1 MSEGTAGAAT
11 RNPGLQDA
19 PLSSAFRQTW
29 QQWSLDWSL
38 LPKDSEDEAALVDT
52 VVELST
58 QASQRLWRTAYSR
71 VGDSATEQV
80 KALVYAFVALV
91 DETLL
96 FSPWPGQ
103 AAWQGKPLESRLYST
118 RQAGEQLPA
127 AIQTLLAEQQPATR
141 DLANVYLQ
149 CLILGFYG
157 RLRGEHSQVQLE
169 KWRLALFNFAWQ
181 GEADYADVSQRLV
194 QPSQV
199 APLQLPVRTAL
210 PDGFRLALGVVAM
223 ILLLTG
229 IGQFL
234 WRDIRSE
241 LEPMLQVPDSVAAP
255 EQES

>member
-1 MSEGTAGAAT
+1 MSQGSAASL
-11 RNPGLQDA
+11 GLQDA
-19 PLSSAFRQTW
+19 PLSSAFRQIW
-29 QQWSLDWSL
+29 QQWQVDWSQ

-96 FSPWPGQ
+96 FTPWPGQ
-103 AAWQGKPLESRLYST
+103 AAWQDKPLESRLYAS

-127 AIQTLLAEQQPATR
+127 AIQTLLDEQQPTSR

-149 CLILGFYG
+149 CLILGFHG
-157 RLRGEHSQVQLE
+157 RLRGEHSQAQLE

-181 GEADYADVSQRLV
+181 DDASYADVSQRLV
-194 QPSQV
+194 QPSLI
-199 APLQLPVRTAL
+199 APLQLPVRSAL
-210 PDGFRLALGVVAM
+210 PDGFRLALGIVAM
-223 ILLLTG
+223 VLLLTG
-229 IGQFL
+229 LGQFF
-234 WRDIRSE
+234 WRDIRLE
-241 LEPMLQVPDSVAAP
+241 LEPVLQISDPAITSEQDS
-255 EQES
+255 

>member
-1 MSEGTAGAAT
+1 MSQGSAASL
-11 RNPGLQDA
+11 GLQDA

-29 QQWSLDWSL
+29 QQWQVDWSQ

-96 FSPWPGQ
+96 FTPWPGQ
-103 AAWQGKPLESRLYST
+103 AAWQDKPLESRLYAS

-127 AIQTLLAEQQPATR
+127 AIQTLLDEQQPTSR

-149 CLILGFYG
+149 CLILGFHG
-157 RLRGEHSQVQLE
+157 RLRGEHSQAQLE

-181 GEADYADVSQRLV
+181 DDASYANVSQRLV
-194 QPSQV
+194 QPSLI
-199 APLQLPVRTAL
+199 APLQLPVRSAL
-210 PDGFRLALGVVAM
+210 PDGFRLALGIVAM
-223 ILLLTG
+223 VLLLTG
-229 IGQFL
+229 LGQFF
-234 WRDIRSE
+234 WRDIRLE
-241 LEPMLQVPDSVAAP
+241 LEPVLQISDPAITSEQDS
-255 EQES
+255 

>member
-1 MSEGTAGAAT
+1 MSQGSAASL
-11 RNPGLQDA
+11 GLQDA

-29 QQWSLDWSL
+29 QQWQVDWSQ

-96 FSPWPGQ
+96 FTPWPGQ
-103 AAWQGKPLESRLYST
+103 AAWQDKPLESRLYAS

-127 AIQTLLAEQQPATR
+127 AIQTLLDEQQPTSR

-149 CLILGFYG
+149 CLILGFHG
-157 RLRGEHSQVQLE
+157 RLRGEHSQAQLE

-181 GEADYADVSQRLV
+181 DDASYADVSQRLV
-194 QPSQV
+194 QPSLI
-199 APLQLPVRTAL
+199 APLQLPVRSAL
-210 PDGFRLALGVVAM
+210 PDGFRLALGIVAM
-223 ILLLTG
+223 VLLLTG
-229 IGQFL
+229 LGQFF
-234 WRDIRSE
+234 WRDIRLE
-241 LEPMLQVPDSVAAP
+241 LEPVLQISDPVITSEQDS
-255 EQES
+255 

>member
-1 MSEGTAGAAT
+1 MSQGSAASL
-11 RNPGLQDA
+11 GLQDA

-29 QQWSLDWSL
+29 QQWQVDWSQ
-38 LPKDSEDEAALVDT
+38 LPKDSEDDAALVDT

-96 FSPWPGQ
+96 FTPWPGQ
-103 AAWQGKPLESRLYST
+103 AAWQDKPLESRLYAS

-127 AIQTLLAEQQPATR
+127 AIQTLLDEQQPTSR

-149 CLILGFYG
+149 CLVLGFHG
-157 RLRGEHSQVQLE
+157 RLRGEHSQAQLE

-181 GEADYADVSQRLV
+181 DDASYADVSQRLV
-194 QPSQV
+194 QPSLV
-199 APLQLPVRTAL
+199 APLQLPVRNAL
-210 PDGFRLALGVVAM
+210 PDGFRLALGIVAM
-223 ILLLTG
+223 VLLLTG
-229 IGQFL
+229 LGQFF

-241 LEPMLQVPDSVAAP
+241 LESVLQISDPVVASEQDS
-255 EQES
+255 

>member
-1 MSEGTAGAAT
+1 MSQGSAASL
-11 RNPGLQDA
+11 GLQDA

-29 QQWSLDWSL
+29 QQWQVDWSQ

-96 FSPWPGQ
+96 FTPWPGQ
-103 AAWQGKPLESRLYST
+103 AAWQDKPLESRLYAS

-127 AIQTLLAEQQPATR
+127 AIQTLLDEQQPISR

-149 CLILGFYG
+149 CLILGFNG
-157 RLRGEHSQVQLE
+157 RLRGEHSQAQLE

-181 GEADYADVSQRLV
+181 DDASYADVSQRLA
-194 QPSQV
+194 QPSLI
-199 APLQLPVRTAL
+199 APLQLPVRSAL
-210 PDGFRLALGVVAM
+210 PDGFRLALGIVAM
-223 ILLLTG
+223 VLLLTG
-229 IGQFL
+229 LGQFF
-234 WRDIRSE
+234 WRDIRLE
-241 LEPMLQVPDSVAAP
+241 LEPVLQISDPAITSEQDS
-255 EQES
+255 

>member
-1 MSEGTAGAAT
+1 MSQGSAASL
-11 RNPGLQDA
+11 GLQDA

-29 QQWSLDWSL
+29 QQWQQDWVQ
-38 LPKDSEDEAALVDT
+38 LPKDSEDEAALVET

-96 FSPWPGQ
+96 FTPWPGQ
-103 AAWQGKPLESRLYST
+103 AAWQDKPLESRLYSS
-118 RQAGEQLPA
+118 RQAGEQVPA
-127 AIQTLLAEQQPATR
+127 AIQTLLDEQQPTAR

-149 CLILGFYG
+149 CLILGFHG
-157 RLRGEHSQVQLE
+157 RLRGEHSQAQLE

-181 GEADYADVSQRLV
+181 DEASYEGVSQRLV
-194 QPSQV
+194 QPSLV
-199 APLQLPVRTAL
+199 TPLQLPVRTAL
-210 PDGFRLALGVVAM
+210 PDGFRLALGILAM
-223 ILLLTG
+223 VLVLTG
-229 IGQFL
+229 LGQFL

-241 LEPMLQVPDSVAAP
+241 LEPVLQMTDSVTPA
-255 EQES
+255 EQDS

>member
-1 MSEGTAGAAT
+1 MSQGSAASL
-11 RNPGLQDA
+11 GLQDA

-29 QQWSLDWSL
+29 QQWQQDWVQ
-38 LPKDSEDEAALVDT
+38 LPKDSEDEAALVET

-96 FSPWPGQ
+96 FAPWPGQ
-103 AAWQGKPLESRLYST
+103 AAWQDKPLESRLYSS
-118 RQAGEQLPA
+118 RQAGEQVPA
-127 AIQTLLAEQQPATR
+127 AIQTLLDEQQPTAR

-149 CLILGFYG
+149 CLILGFHG
-157 RLRGEHSQVQLE
+157 RLRGEHSQAQLE

-181 GEADYADVSQRLV
+181 DEASYEGVSQRLV
-194 QPSQV
+194 QPSLV
-199 APLQLPVRTAL
+199 TPLQLPVRTAL
-210 PDGFRLALGVVAM
+210 PDGFRLALGILAM
-223 ILLLTG
+223 VLVLTG
-229 IGQFL
+229 LGQFL

-241 LEPMLQVPDSVAAP
+241 LEPVLQMTDSVTPA
-255 EQES
+255 EQDS